1 MHCRYHGITQ
11 QKQRISRQGTRSS
24 WGGFEIRPWNQ
35 PKKIDMR
42 IWLTKVKHKASSRK
56 TKEGGG
62 KGGTLPKE
70 RYVASTLSGS
80 SQHRRSLS
88 VLSLLGAL
96 ASMLTMMTG
105 ASSRFFLSPLLS
117 ASPALPLFNIRF
129 PPLFP
134 SLDSLSSRHS
144 PIIVSDSSSFSSTL
158 HLPVP
163 LPSLTST
170 PIFA

>member
-1 MHCRYHGITQ
+1 
-11 QKQRISRQGTRSS
+11 
-24 WGGFEIRPWNQ
+24 
-35 PKKIDMR
+35 MR
-42 IWLTKVKHKASSRK
+42 IWLTEVKHKANSRK

-62 KGGTLPKE
+62 EGGYLAQGK
-70 RYVASTLSGS
+70 V
-80 SQHRRSLS
+80 RSIDALWVQPTPAALS

-105 ASSRFFLSPLLS
+105 ASSLFFLSPLPS
-117 ASPALPLFNIRF
+117 VSPALSSFNIRF

-144 PIIVSDSSSFSSTL
+144 PIIVSVSSSFSSTL

-163 LPSLTST
+163 LPSLTLT
-170 PIFA
+170 PIFV